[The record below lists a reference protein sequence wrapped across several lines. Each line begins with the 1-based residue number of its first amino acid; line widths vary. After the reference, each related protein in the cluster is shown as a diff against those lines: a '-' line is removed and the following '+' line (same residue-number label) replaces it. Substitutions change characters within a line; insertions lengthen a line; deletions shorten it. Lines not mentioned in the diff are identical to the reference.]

1 MFGFDVHRLQAAAH
15 LTEDI
20 ARGLVLREALLEV
33 TEHFGQRHPLAFAR
47 GGIDEGGEHLLYAAD
62 LAEALVLLHQLC
74 RLLVVEPEGMA
85 VLELCQQLGVE
96 LRIIDGGGEV
106 DGVGDV
112 DAEIAAGAGGVDE
125 WPVAI
130 GGGYEGGEA
139 AAHLQMGGKGEAHV
153 DIVLRDEELQQGMLR
168 ARELVELVDIDEGA
182 ARHGQG
188 DGGVALQVEVLGIE
202 GAQLPGQQ
210 DAAET
215 GLAGALPARQK
226 GHQGV
231 AVVAIAAH
239 PAGYHAQQPGV
250 EERCP
255 VGRVGGDSPG

>member
-15 LTEDI
+15 LPEDI

-33 TEHFGQRHPLAFAR
+33 TEHFGQRHPLAFAW

-96 LRIIDGGGEV
+96 LGIIDGRGEV

-112 DAEIAAGAGGVDE
+112 DTEIAAGAGGVDE
-125 WPVAI
+125 WPVAV

-139 AAHLQMGGKGEAHV
+139 AAHLQM
-153 DIVLRDEELQQGMLR
+153 
-168 ARELVELVDIDEGA
+168 
-182 ARHGQG
+182 
-188 DGGVALQVEVLGIE
+188 
-202 GAQLPGQQ
+202 
-210 DAAET
+210 
-215 GLAGALPARQK
+215 
-226 GHQGV
+226 
-231 AVVAIAAH
+231 
-239 PAGYHAQQPGV
+239 
-250 EERCP
+250 
-255 VGRVGGDSPG
+255 